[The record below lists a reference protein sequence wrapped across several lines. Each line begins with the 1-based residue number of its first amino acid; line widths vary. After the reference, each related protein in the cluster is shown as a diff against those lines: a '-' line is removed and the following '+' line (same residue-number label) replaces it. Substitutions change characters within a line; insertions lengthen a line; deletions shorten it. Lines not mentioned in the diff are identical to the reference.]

1 MTPMPTQIEGAKFLA
16 QRHRALLA
24 DEPRVGKTG
33 AAIIAADMILAKK
46 IDVVTTAS
54 GRAVWRRGFDAWSK
68 MGRSVAIV
76 GVDKN
81 AEDADVRILSYQG
94 AINFN
99 NKRKS
104 DLVILDESHF
114 IKNPEA
120 KRTESILGR
129 ASINGPNIIHG
140 NSLVQPDTRCWFL
153 TGTPLPHDPG
163 DLFTTMRTVCP
174 ERLLVNPWKKW
185 PEVTTFSTFRDRYCI
200 VKMKK
205 ISNWNTIPVVIGGRN
220 LEELHDRID
229 GFILRRTQKDI
240 GIRPPVFDL
249 FPFVAD
255 NKILKMV
262 NGDGI
267 REDIIN
273 AAIGGNTRELDMHL
287 GPLRRITGTIKA
299 ELAVTAL
306 YEEFESG
313 LDKIVLMYWHKEV
326 GDILQAKL
334 AKYHPLRIDGSTS
347 PKDREAAEQA
357 FNKTNRHRVMLGQIQ
372 AAGEAIDLSSAAV
385 LWFVETSFTP
395 KDQAQAAL
403 RITNVTQ
410 KRNTY
415 FRVCCI
421 EGSID
426 EAVQAALI
434 RLWTAI
440 KGVLK

>member
-1 MTPMPTQIEGAKFLA
+1 MTPMPTQIEGARFLA

-54 GRAVWRRGFDAWSK
+54 GRAVWRRGFAAWSK

-76 GVDKN
+76 GVDKD
-81 AEDADVRILSYQG
+81 AENADVRILSYQG

-99 NKRKS
+99 NKRKT

-174 ERLLVNPWKKW
+174 ERLLANPWKKW
-185 PEVTTFSTFRDRYCI
+185 PEVTTFAAFRDRYCI

-205 ISNWNTIPVVIGGRN
+205 ISNWNKIPVVIGGRN

-267 REDIIN
+267 REDIVN
-273 AAIGGNTRELDMHL
+273 AAIEGNTRELDMHL
-287 GPLRRITGTIKA
+287 GPLRRLTGTIKA

-306 YEEFESG
+306 YE
-313 LDKIVLMYWHKEV
+313 
-326 GDILQAKL
+326 
-334 AKYHPLRIDGSTS
+334 
-347 PKDREAAEQA
+347 
-357 FNKTNRHRVMLGQIQ
+357 
-372 AAGEAIDLSSAAV
+372 
-385 LWFVETSFTP
+385 
-395 KDQAQAAL
+395 
-403 RITNVTQ
+403 
-410 KRNTY
+410 
-415 FRVCCI
+415 
-421 EGSID
+421 
-426 EAVQAALI
+426 
-434 RLWTAI
+434 
-440 KGVLK
+440 

>member
-1 MTPMPTQIEGAKFLA
+1 M
-16 QRHRALLA
+16 
-24 DEPRVGKTG
+24 
-33 AAIIAADMILAKK
+33 
-46 IDVVTTAS
+46 
-54 GRAVWRRGFDAWSK
+54 
-68 MGRSVAIV
+68 
-76 GVDKN
+76 
-81 AEDADVRILSYQG
+81 
-94 AINFN
+94 
-99 NKRKS
+99 
-104 DLVILDESHF
+104 
-114 IKNPEA
+114 
-120 KRTESILGR
+120 
-129 ASINGPNIIHG
+129 
-140 NSLVQPDTRCWFL
+140 

-240 GIRPPVFDL
+240 GIRPPIFDL

-267 REDIIN
+267 REDIVN
-273 AAIGGNTRELDMHL
+273 AAIEGNTRELDMHL
-287 GPLRRITGTIKA
+287 GPLRRLTGTIKA

-415 FRVCCI
+415 VRVCCI